1 MKDVFE
7 RYELKFVISK
17 EQRNKLREL
26 LDIYMKEDQYGK
38 SSLYNLY
45 YDTEDFLLIRRSIE
59 KPVYKEKLRLRS
71 YKEVDDSSEVF
82 VEIKKKM
89 KKIVYKRRVVM
100 RYADALMYLKDA
112 TGVQTDNN
120 IVTKQAQILREI
132 DYFKEMYQTLAPRV
146 LIAYDR
152 EAYFGEIDESF
163 RLTFDQNIIWSD
175 TELNLKRPSMGALVL
190 EEDKVLMEIKVSS
203 GIPMWLTKFLSEN
216 NIYKTS
222 FSKYGNAYKQILQ
235 KQRDKDNVA

>member
-26 LDIYMKEDQYGK
+26 LDMYMKEDQYGK

-100 RYADALMYLKDA
+100 RYADALMYLKD
-112 TGVQTDNN
+112 TKGVQTDNN

-152 EAYFGEIDESF
+152 EAYFGETDETF

-175 TELNLKRPSMGALVL
+175 TELNLKKPSMGALVL